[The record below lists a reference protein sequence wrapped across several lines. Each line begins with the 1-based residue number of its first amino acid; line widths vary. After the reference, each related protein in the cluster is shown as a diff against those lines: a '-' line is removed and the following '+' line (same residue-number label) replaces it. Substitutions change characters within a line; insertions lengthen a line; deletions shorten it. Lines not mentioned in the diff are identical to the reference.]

1 MSRLLRGEA
10 VEQAVAAGTL
20 QIVLTAAPVRSARGM
35 RRVPRLRRIVVAQ
48 ALPVM
53 VADHRCPLAALR
65 PVAAGTILAG
75 RERGAVR
82 LGAGQDVVHV
92 RRIAAPVDHLT
103 LLGQRRLLADVVLA
117 VQLGYVLRDDDA
129 LGVLPGT
136 AADAVSRVDRA
147 GSLGAQIRVPGL
159 GARARGPTEQLAPLV
174 RPGEAAE
181 VPALSGAGA
190 GDEEAHLGLLC
201 LPSGAPA
208 ERQHRD

>member
-20 QIVLTAAPVRSARGM
+20 QIVLTAAPVRAARGM

-53 VADHRCPLAALR
+53 MADHRRALAALR

-92 RRIAAPVDHLT
+92 RRIAAPVPGRALVMKKLISFCCACPPVLPPSDST
-103 LLGQRRLLADVVLA
+103 ATDARIDNPILLFTSASYDVVAA
-117 VQLGYVLRDDDA
+117 VRRA
-129 LGVLPGT
+129 
-136 AADAVSRVDRA
+136 SR
-147 GSLGAQIRVPGL
+147 SP
-159 GARARGPTEQLAPLV
+159 ARMASRSRLISMSATCA
-174 RPGEAAE
+174 
-181 VPALSGAGA
+181 S
-190 GDEEAHLGLLC
+190 
-201 LPSGAPA
+201 
-208 ERQHRD
+208 